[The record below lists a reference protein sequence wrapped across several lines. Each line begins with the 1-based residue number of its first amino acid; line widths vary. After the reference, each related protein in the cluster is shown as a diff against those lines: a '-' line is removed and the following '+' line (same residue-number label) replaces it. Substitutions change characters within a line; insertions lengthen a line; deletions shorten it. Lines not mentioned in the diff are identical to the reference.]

1 MNTEQASNIVFVTG
15 GVMVVFTL
23 TEHHFK
29 PTDFDLYKQLWAV
42 GLLTLALAVTADF
55 VPEVAGPLALL
66 ILTAAAVKKGKY
78 LGLVQ
83 KGVTK

>member
-1 MNTEQASNIVFVTG
+1 MDTQQASNIVFITG
-15 GVMVVFTL
+15 GVMVIFTL
-23 TEHHFK
+23 AEHHFA
-29 PTDFDLYKQLWAV
+29 PTDFDLYKQLWGV
-42 GLLTLALAVTADF
+42 GAMTLALAVTADF